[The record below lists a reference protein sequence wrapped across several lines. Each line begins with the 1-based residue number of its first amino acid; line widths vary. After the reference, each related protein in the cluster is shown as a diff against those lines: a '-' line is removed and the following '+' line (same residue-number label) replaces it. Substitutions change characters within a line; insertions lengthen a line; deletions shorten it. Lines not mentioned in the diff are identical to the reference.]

1 MADSP
6 FSVYRLLRQH
16 LLDAAKPAYLVTTQ
30 DLKLVTASG
39 DLSFYDLTGIGKGES
54 CESRLDFLI
63 GYDVSEPLELRFY
76 QTTDEVVAHVVLLP
90 HEGRLII
97 LFMDATEAYK
107 QEVKVQQKTNDL
119 LILSEK
125 QDVIVKELVKARD
138 SIANKHE
145 ELVEANQAKA
155 KFIASM
161 SEDLKSPLTSILGH
175 ASLLKNVL
183 DDSPNNLKMIEAI
196 ERGGRHLLTLVEN
209 SLDQMNIELDH
220 MKLKVGPVDINDL
233 LQDIESVFLP
243 LAKRKKLKF
252 SLVIESLP
260 PNKVKLDEIRLRQIL
275 VNLLNNSIK
284 YTDMGQIKLTS
295 RWEDNLLKLDVYDT
309 GRGIPESY
317 RKDIFTAFKAGRDKN
332 TKTQGKGLGL
342 SIAKHLL
349 DLMDGEIRCESV
361 QGAETHFKL
370 RIPADVVHSSQAS
383 TTIIDDLEFGENAH
397 ILVVDSSEDL
407 CQLYDMALSKAG
419 FVVSTCTTS
428 EAGLKIAAERTPSL
442 ILISLKQLD
451 DCLNITRKLRAAGN
465 GQPLLVQLS
474 LESSASSRSVFE
486 AGGNGF
492 LTKPINIIDLI
503 ETVKAYVSPN
513 QTDDSDV
520 TMRTY
525 LRERF
530 NEYLNLKIKYFLD
543 ITTQLSNSTF
553 DIGAYQLLE
562 NELRQLLL
570 TTEMY
575 GYNAITNASKVTE
588 NILKNRAEY
597 GSDELLKKLLNGL
610 KMLNTEIQFVLDN
623 NL

>member
-16 LLDAAKPAYLVTTQ
+16 ILDAAKPAYIVTSNS
-30 DLKLVTASG
+30 LKLVTASG
-39 DLSFYDLTGIGKGES
+39 DLAFYGLSDLVEGEP

-63 GYDVSEPLELRFY
+63 GYDVTEPLELRFY
-76 QTTDEVVAHVVLLP
+76 QVNTEVVAHVVLLP
-90 HEGRLII
+90 HEGHLII
-97 LFMDATEAYK
+97 LFMDATEAYQ
-107 QEVKVQQKTNDL
+107 QEIKVQQKTNDL

-138 SIANKHE
+138 NYANKHE
-145 ELVEANQAKA
+145 ELVEANKAKA
-155 KFIASM
+155 KFIASI
-161 SEDLKSPLTSILGH
+161 SGDLKSPLTSILGH

-183 DDSPNNLKMIEAI
+183 DDSPTNLKMIEAI

-209 SLDQMNIELDH
+209 SLDQMHIELDH
-220 MKLKVGPVDINDL
+220 MKLKVAPVDINDL

-252 SLVIESLP
+252 SLAIESLP
-260 PNKVKLDEIRLRQIL
+260 PNKIKLDEIRLRQVL

-317 RKDIFTAFKAGRDKN
+317 RKEIFTAFKTGGDK
-332 TKTQGKGLGL
+332 KSKGQGKGLGL

-361 QGAETHFKL
+361 QGAETRFKL
-370 RIPADVVHSSQAS
+370 RIPAEVVAS
-383 TTIIDDLEFGENAH
+383 DQSNTIIDDIEFGENAH

-407 CQLYDMALSKAG
+407 CQLYDIALSKAG
-419 FVVSTCTTS
+419 FVVTTCTKS
-428 EAGLKIAAERTPSL
+428 EEALKVATEKKPSL
-442 ILISLKQLD
+442 ILISLNQLD

-474 LESSASSRSVFE
+474 LESSVSSRSVFE

-543 ITTQLSNSTF
+543 ATMQLSNSSF
-553 DIGAYQLLE
+553 DIDAYQLLE

-570 TTEMY
+570 TAEMY
-575 GYNAITNASKVTE
+575 GYNAITNAAKVTE
-588 NILKNRAEY
+588 NTLRNRAEY
-597 GSDELLKKLLNGL
+597 DADELLDKLLNGL
-610 KMLNTEIQFVLDN
+610 KMLSAEIQFVLDN

>member
-6 FSVYRLLRQH
+6 FSVFRLLRQH
-16 LLDAAKPAYLVTTQ
+16 LLDAAKPAYLVTSNN
-30 DLKLVTASG
+30 LKLVTASG
-39 DLSFYDLTGIGKGES
+39 DLKFYGLSGLVKGES

-76 QTTDEVVAHVVLLP
+76 QATDEVFAHVVLLP
-90 HEGRLII
+90 HEGSLII
-97 LFMDATEAYK
+97 LFMDATEAYQ

-145 ELVEANQAKA
+145 ALVEANQAKA
-155 KFIASM
+155 KFIATI
-161 SEDLKSPLTSILGH
+161 SEELKSPLTSILGH

-183 DDSPNNLKMIEAI
+183 EDSPSNLKMIEAI
-196 ERGGRHLLTLVEN
+196 ERGGRHLLTVVEN
-209 SLDQMNIELDH
+209 SLDQMNIELDY

-233 LQDIESVFLP
+233 LQDLESVFLP

-252 SLVIESLP
+252 SVVTESLP
-260 PNKVKLDEIRLRQIL
+260 PHKIKIDEIRLRQVL

-284 YTDMGQIKLTS
+284 YTDMGSIKLTS

-309 GRGIPESY
+309 GRGIPESFQ
-317 RKDIFTAFKAGRDKN
+317 KDMFTAFTAGRV
-332 TKTQGKGLGL
+332 KTGTAQGKGLGL
-342 SIAKHLL
+342 SIAKRLI

-361 QGAETHFKL
+361 QGAETCFKL
-370 RIPADVVHSSQAS
+370 RIPAELVASDKFS
-383 TTIIDDLEFGENAH
+383 TTIVDDLEFGENAH
-397 ILVVDSSEDL
+397 ILVLDSSEDL
-407 CQLYDMALSKAG
+407 CQLYDLALSKAG
-419 FVVSTCTTS
+419 FVASTFS
-428 EAGLKIAAERTPSL
+428 EAKEGVKFATEKEPSL
-442 ILISLKQLD
+442 ILVSLNSLD
-451 DCLNITRKLRAAGN
+451 DCLNTTRQLRAAGN
-465 GQPLLVQLS
+465 GQAILVMLS

-525 LRERF
+525 LRQRF
-530 NEYLNLKIKYFLD
+530 NEYLSLKIKYFLD
-543 ITTQLSNSTF
+543 TSMQLSSSTF
-553 DIGAYQLLE
+553 DIEAYQLLE

-570 TTEMY
+570 TAEMY
-575 GYNAITNASKVTE
+575 GYNAITNAAKVTE

-597 GSDELLKKLLNGL
+597 DVDELLNKLLNGL
-610 KMLNTEIQFVLDN
+610 KMLNAEIQFILES
-623 NL
+623 